1 MALNVIGTLPLGGIN
16 LTAGAAIA
24 LIPPLLVQLDL
35 ALFGSLG
42 LGSFELDFSLQL
54 NAAFAANIAL
64 ANPLDALLASL
75 QALITVQASLTAML
89 ALGLPALNLNL
100 SINLGLNVAL
110 MASLG
115 LKLGGIQLL
124 ISAALAVKLPVIDF
138 LANLSLSVGASCVL
152 ASFGFATPDTLAGAG
167 ASINNYFTVTGISG
181 IAPTDQVWGALI
193 IAKTPSASVALS
205 AMILV

>member
-1 MALNVIGTLPLGGIN
+1 VALNVIGTLPLGGIN
-16 LTAGAAIA
+16 LTAGAVVS
-24 LIPPLLVQLDL
+24 LLPPLLAQLDL

-75 QALITVQASLTAML
+75 QALITVQANLTAML
-89 ALGLPALNLNL
+89 AGGLPALNLNL
-100 SINLGLNVAL
+100 SVNIGINVGL

-138 LANLSLSVGASCVL
+138 LANLNVGASCVL

-167 ASINNYFTVTGISG
+167 ASINNYFTVTGIAG
-181 IAPTDQVWGALI
+181 IAPGDQVWGALI

-205 AMILV
+205 SMILV